1 MMVMENK
8 NKLYLPFKRI
18 FDFVVSLIGII
29 VLSPFFLIIPILIKR
44 DSPGPVFFRQ
54 KRIGKGNKE
63 FMIFKFRTMR
73 IDTPNVAKEI
83 LKNSPNGMDTYM
95 TEVGKKLRKNAFDE
109 IPQII
114 NILKGDMSLVG
125 PRPALFNQYDL
136 IKMRTEKNIHSIRPG
151 MTGWAIINGGEDL
164 SLEEKVDADEYYL
177 KNLSFGLDINIILKT
192 ISVMR
197 SKKGV
202 Y

>member
-1 MMVMENK
+1 MSFNLFPMEM
-8 NKLYLPFKRI
+8 PISKRVLDLL
-18 FDFVVSLIGII
+18 FSLIVLIF
-29 VLSPFFLIIPILIKR
+29 LSPLFILISILILLTLGKPIL
-44 DSPGPVFFRQ
+44 FRQ
-54 KRIGKGNKE
+54 TRPGYKSRL
-63 FMIFKFRTMR
+63 FTIFKFRTMR

-83 LKNSPNGMDTYM
+83 LKNSSNGMDTYM

-109 IPQII
+109 IPQLI

-136 IKMRTEKNIHSIRPG
+136 IEMRTRRNIHTIRPG

-164 SLEEKVDADEYYL
+164 KLEDKVKADEYYL
-177 KNLSFGLDINIILKT
+177 QNLSFILDLKIIIRT
-192 ISVMR
+192 IGVMK